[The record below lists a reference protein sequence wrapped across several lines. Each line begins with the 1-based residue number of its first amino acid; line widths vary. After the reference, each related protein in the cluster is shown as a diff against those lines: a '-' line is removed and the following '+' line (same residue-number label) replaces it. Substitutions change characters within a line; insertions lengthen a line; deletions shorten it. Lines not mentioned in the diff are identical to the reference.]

1 MAASWRES
9 QDPGMCR
16 ECSPSRVAAEGWKG
30 VSPPHLF
37 LSHTLISVP
46 CTEASNFASILLPLL
61 VPMVVI
67 VPAAVTRECISRKK
81 RRR

>member
-1 MAASWRES
+1 
-9 QDPGMCR
+9 MCR
-16 ECSPSRVAAEGWKG
+16 ECSPSRVAAEGRKG

-37 LSHTLISVP
+37 LSHTPISVP
-46 CTEASNFASILLPLL
+46 RTPEASNFASILLPLL